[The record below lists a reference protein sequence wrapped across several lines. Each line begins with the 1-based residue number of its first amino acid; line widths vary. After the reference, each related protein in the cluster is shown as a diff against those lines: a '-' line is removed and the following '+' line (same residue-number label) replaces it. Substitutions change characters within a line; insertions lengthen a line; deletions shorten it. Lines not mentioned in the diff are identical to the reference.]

1 MHVHWRER
9 EHEEIDFLVSKD
21 PAAIIFLSQCESLK
35 FFQCSFM
42 RAQPRF
48 LNALIYYWHPNAE
61 AFMLE
66 GQSLTPMI
74 EDIYLLMVSR
84 GEGIQST

>member
-1 MHVHWRER
+1 
-9 EHEEIDFLVSKD
+9 
-21 PAAIIFLSQCESLK
+21 
-35 FFQCSFM
+35 M

-48 LNALIYYWHPNAE
+48 LNALIYYWHPDAE

-84 GEGIQST
+84 GEGIQSTCVLFPPGLTTLRSLLDSIVRLVLKK